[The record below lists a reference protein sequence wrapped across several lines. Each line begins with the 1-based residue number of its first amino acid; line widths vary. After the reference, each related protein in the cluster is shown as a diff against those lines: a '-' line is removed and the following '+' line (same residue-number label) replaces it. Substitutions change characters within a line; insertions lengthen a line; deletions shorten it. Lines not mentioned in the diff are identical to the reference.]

1 MFKMSSS
8 SPSRNTSSQHDVDQ
22 YHQDQFQM
30 FKEKSENDKKLRRRR
45 QNNESSRRSRE
56 RKRTELEMLQK
67 SQAADKARIQELE
80 ALVSYLS
87 NELSKYQNASD
98 TRTQNP
104 ASSST
109 RQSQQRFAA
118 NGNTQ
123 SEKQTDGKQ
132 RPDWFGS
139 AF

>member
-1 MFKMSSS
+1 MSSS
-8 SPSRNTSSQHDVDQ
+8 NSRNISNQHDVDQ

-67 SQAADKARIQELE
+67 SQAEDKARIQELE
-80 ALVSYLS
+80 ALVSHLY
-87 NELSKYQNASD
+87 NELSKYKNAGDINSH
-98 TRTQNP
+98 NI

-109 RQSQQRFAA
+109 RQPQQRTAT

-123 SEKQTDGKQ
+123 YENHTDCKQ

>member
-1 MFKMSSS
+1 MSSS
-8 SPSRNTSSQHDVDQ
+8 SASRNISNHYDVDQ
-22 YHQDQFQM
+22 YHQDQFQR
-30 FKEKSENDKKLRRRR
+30 FKEQSENDKKLRRRR

-80 ALVSYLS
+80 ALVAHLS
-87 NELSKYQNASD
+87 NELSKYKSAADVQ
-98 TRTQNP
+98 TQNP
-104 ASSST
+104 STSST
-109 RQSQQRFAA
+109 RQPQQSFTTNRNA
-118 NGNTQ
+118 Q
-123 SEKQTDGKQ
+123 SEKQIDWKQ